1 MYMSNRALLFLGFVI
16 SGLWASTDVCAVDAL
31 VWYGSLALING
42 VHTLKLCKK
51 LMPPALSV
59 ELMELYLRVFKPLKV
74 SQKHFRELTREA
86 AIEELS
92 SGECY
97 AVEAVTACDQR
108 LSILLRGR
116 WVIRYNSS
124 AGTRCYRIGF
134 GL

>member
-1 MYMSNRALLFLGFVI
+1 MMFIMSSRALLFLGFLL
-16 SGLWASTDVCAVDAL
+16 SGLWASTDVCAADAL
-31 VWYGSLALING
+31 LWYGSLALING

-86 AIEELS
+86 VIEELS
-92 SGECY
+92 PGECY

-116 WVIRYNSS
+116 WVIRYNS
-124 AGTRCYRIGF
+124 AVGI
-134 GL
+134 